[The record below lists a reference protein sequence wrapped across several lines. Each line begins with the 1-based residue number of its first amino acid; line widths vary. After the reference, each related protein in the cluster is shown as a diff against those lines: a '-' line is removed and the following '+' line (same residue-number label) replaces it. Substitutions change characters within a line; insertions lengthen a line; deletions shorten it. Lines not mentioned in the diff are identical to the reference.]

1 LSTFLKVAPHAK
13 WRPPRRRFAVS
24 FVSFSL
30 RLFCQRKAA
39 KSFCYQDFS
48 NAFSFETIGTKEKAL
63 QKENAVFCAN
73 AARATAFEK
82 AVQNNTFGSCEQRA
96 QLPDKSKFEI
106 IKER

>member
-1 LSTFLKVAPHAK
+1 
-13 WRPPRRRFAVS
+13 
-24 FVSFSL
+24 L

-82 AVQNNTFGSCEQRA
+82 AVQNNTFGSCEQSARQIKIYLA
-96 QLPDKSKFEI
+96 DFQLSPKFTSFP
-106 IKER
+106 